1 MPRPVKWSRDLHPIR
16 ERAKRSRTETWS
28 RKDIQDLFNVG
39 PSSAQNLLKA
49 IGEVQAVGGT
59 HFVERSALLA
69 FLDEMV
75 VAESVETALRN
86 RLLQAEAP
94 PAPRPLLITLP
105 PDLRNVMVRDLPDTI
120 RLSPGR
126 LEIQAVD
133 TESILEGLAL
143 LARALQNDLAGAQ
156 AIWDP
161 APVADRPAEDWEI
174 NALLAS
180 LRSNRSATS

>member
-28 RKDIQDLFNVG
+28 RKDIQILFDVG
-39 PSSAQNLLKA
+39 SSSAQNLMKA

-59 HFVERSALLA
+59 HFVERASLLA

-75 VAESVETALRN
+75 VANSVEAALRN

-94 PAPRPLLITLP
+94 PAPQPLLVTLP
-105 PDLRNVMVRDLPDTI
+105 PDLRNVMVRDLPDSI
-120 RLSPGR
+120 RLSAGR
-126 LEIQAVD
+126 LEIHAPD
-133 TESILEGLAL
+133 TEAILEGLAL

-156 AIWDP
+156 AVWDP
-161 APVADRPAEDWEI
+161 APSVNRTPEDAELY
-174 NALLAS
+174 ALLAG
-180 LRSNRSATS
+180 LRSNRPVTS